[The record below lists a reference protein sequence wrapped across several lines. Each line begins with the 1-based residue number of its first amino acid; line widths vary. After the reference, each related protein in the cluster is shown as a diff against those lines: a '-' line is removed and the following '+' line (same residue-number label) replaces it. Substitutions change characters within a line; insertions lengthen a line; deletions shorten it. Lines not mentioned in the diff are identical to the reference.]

1 MAVYWLDLVRYADT
15 VGYHG
20 DQPHNISPYRDWV
33 ITAFNDNMPYDQFT
47 REQLAGD
54 LLPGSSVQQKWRPG
68 TIGFCKPPTREDYSS
83 RNMMPFMPPTGY
95 AMFPKSGWVQPYW
108 TVHNVTT
115 ISMTPTPSKTIIPS
129 LPFLPILPIVD
140 FNGNKLPTERPP
152 EIQIHT
158 DENSEK
164 LELLSKQ
171 IDQTLSVEK
180 QSELKNLR
188 GSKRKAI
195 PVSEKAKDA
204 NKTQWQEKINRI
216 NQQIAQVAKP
226 AVLQK
231 YRKLVRE
238 KKGVED
244 KGRWTMVSQAVKPR
258 VMRVLPRGNWM
269 DDSGP
274 IVLPA
279 VPEFLGEIDSDKKR
293 LDRLD
298 LANWLTD
305 TEKGIGLLNA
315 RVLANRIWYL
325 LFGKGLAPDLTDFG
339 GQGTPPDHP
348 ELLDNLA
355 ITLVE
360 KTGTSKRSSRIFFS
374 AGPTAKASLPP
385 KAIKASSLPEDY
397 LLNLCGIILW
407 RSADYWWIKL
417 EGPV

>member
-1 MAVYWLDLVRYADT
+1 MLIPAKDADPVSLARRLHFDLTGLPPESKTVKSFVKDPNPTVYKALVDQLMDSDHFGERMAVYWLDLVRFADT

-33 ITAFNDNMPYDQFT
+33 IRAFNDNMPYDQFT

-54 LLPGSSVQQKWRPG
+54 LLPGSSVR
-68 TIGFCKPPTREDYSS
+68 
-83 RNMMPFMPPTGY
+83 
-95 AMFPKSGWVQPYW
+95 KSGIRIQPALANHPRGGLQTQEYDAIYAADRVRNVSEVW
-108 TVHNVTT
+108 MGATVGQAQCHDHKYDPYT
-115 ISMTPTPSKTIIPS
+115 INDHYS
-129 LPFLPILPIVD
+129 LASFFADLAD
-140 FNGNKLPTERPP
+140 RGFTGNKLPTDRPP

-158 DENSEK
+158 DENSLK
-164 LELLSKQ
+164 LRDLTKEIDHTLSKK
-171 IDQTLSVEK
+171 K
-180 QSELKNLR
+180 QSELKNLED
-188 GSKRKAI
+188 RKGKL
-195 PVSEKAKDA
+195 SQSLKKAKDA

-231 YRKLVRE
+231 YRKLVKV
-238 KKGVED
+238 KKEVED

-279 VPEFLGEIDSDKKR
+279 VPEFLGKIDSDKKR

-305 TEKGIGLLNA
+305 TEDGIGLLNA

-325 LFGKGLAPDLTDFG
+325 LL
-339 GQGTPPDHP
+339 
-348 ELLDNLA
+348 
-355 ITLVE
+355 E
-360 KTGTSKRSSRIFFS
+360 K
-374 AGPTAKASLPP
+374 A
-385 KAIKASSLPEDY
+385 
-397 LLNLCGIILW
+397 
-407 RSADYWWIKL
+407 
-417 EGPV
+417 